1 MPKSTCD
8 KNPLFTLKITLLP
21 APVTIYGYL
30 FKALGANNKALIP
43 ELNHSGAFP
52 L

>member
-8 KNPLFTLKITLLP
+8 KGPLFTLKLTLFP
-21 APVTIYGYL
+21 TPFTIYGCL
-30 FKALGANNKALIP
+30 FRALGAKSKALIP
-43 ELNHSGAFP
+43 ELNHSGAFH

>member
-8 KNPLFTLKITLLP
+8 KGPLFTLKLTLLLSP
-21 APVTIYGYL
+21 LTIYGCL

-43 ELNHSGAFP
+43 ALNQSGTTP
-52 L
+52 W